1 MKSNQPEQPIYSDKE
16 IAEDLKNPFDY
27 GSPEYLKVLAKINAN
42 REKYREEQK
51 NKRVL
56 QILKTK
62 MYIPEN
68 D

>member
-1 MKSNQPEQPIYSDKE
+1 MKKYYYSDEE

-27 GSPEYLKVLAKINAN
+27 GSHEYLKALAKINAN